1 MKIIGIYRCTRFWES
16 YCPSARRRVNDVF
29 LKAELVS
36 HVWDKTGE
44 DYGPPV
50 VNDDDGV
57 ILSVRYF

>member
-1 MKIIGIYRCTRFWES
+1 MMF
-16 YCPSARRRVNDVF
+16 F

-36 HVWDKTGE
+36 HVWDTTGE

-57 ILSVRYF
+57 ILSVQYF

>member
-1 MKIIGIYRCTRFWES
+1 MHSIMGKLLSSASSRFK
-16 YCPSARRRVNDVF
+16 NVF

-36 HVWDKTGE
+36 HVWDTTGE

-57 ILSVRYF
+57 KCAVFPMSYSHSLKN

>member
-1 MKIIGIYRCTRFWES
+1 MKIIGIYRCTRLWES
-16 YCPSARRRVNDVF
+16 YWPSARRRVNDVF

-36 HVWDKTGE
+36 HVWDTTGE

-57 ILSVRYF
+57 ILSVQYF